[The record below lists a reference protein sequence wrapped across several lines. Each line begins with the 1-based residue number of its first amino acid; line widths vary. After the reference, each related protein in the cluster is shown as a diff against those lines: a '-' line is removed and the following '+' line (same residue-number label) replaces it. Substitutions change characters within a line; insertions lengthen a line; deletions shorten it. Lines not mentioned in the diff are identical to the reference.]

1 MTGASTMSTRQPEK
15 WTARDALENQL
26 PHIFKLER
34 EGQVDEA
41 LAWLDSVL
49 EANRARDHDGW
60 LAGSVAHHRAAMLWE
75 TERYVEAAQA
85 YRAWAE
91 LGFLDVWRRRM
102 YALGLASTLDA
113 LGRAPEAVVLLEEA
127 LGHDDPKDV
136 PFAICLLAELARLS
150 EKLGLPVDPKW
161 LSLTRDVAEC
171 YGVDLVDKGA
181 PGPTILAL
189 EETVSSMK
197 PKRTKRARDEPT
209 QK

>member
-1 MTGASTMSTRQPEK
+1 MAGASTMSTRQPER

-26 PHIFKLER
+26 SHILKLEHD
-34 EGQVDEA
+34 GQVNEA
-41 LAWLDSVL
+41 LACLDSIL
-49 EANRARDHDGW
+49 EASRAHDHDGW
-60 LAGSVAHHRAAMLWE
+60 VAGSVAHHRAAMLWE
-75 TERYVEAAQA
+75 AERYVEAEQA

-102 YALGLASTLDA
+102 HALGFASTLEA

-150 EKLGLPVDPKW
+150 ENLGLPVDPKW
-161 LSLTRDVAEC
+161 LPLTRDVAEC

-189 EETVSSMK
+189 EEAIGSMQ
-197 PKRTKRARDEPT
+197 PKRTKR
-209 QK
+209 